1 MSVIQKIQDKY
12 GKVMAVIIALALV
25 VFVIMLA
32 FENGGSLFRGDSTT
46 IGKING
52 ETIDFANFNAQ
63 VEQQSQMMQ
72 QRGMGASGEMLSQ
85 QANESA
91 WNTEIA
97 RVLLSQ
103 EAEKVG
109 IEIGKKEFNDLL
121 FGNNPPQELKQAFTD
136 PQTGVYNP
144 AIAQQQINQVKT
156 KGTAEQKAQLNAFL
170 DQMVFQRLAQKYDG
184 LLTNSI
190 NFPKW
195 MIDKENA
202 QSSLISKVSFVREPY
217 TSISDSAVKI
227 SDADI
232 QSYIDKHKK
241 DFKQMESRSISY
253 VAFNAQPNSADSVQA
268 RENILA
274 LKPAFDSAKNMKDYL
289 MTQGTNNYYD
299 GFISG
304 NRIQVPM
311 KDSIFKVGVGNIYGP
326 YLDGGSY
333 TLAKIV
339 AARPIPD
346 TVKIRHILIGTVQ
359 ADPQT
364 GQQTQIRDTAT
375 AKKLADSVALAIRN
389 GANFDSLVVKF
400 STDQGSVNNG
410 GVYDN
415 VPSGEM
421 VPAFND
427 FIFGNPVGSK
437 GVVKTD
443 FGYHYIEILSQKG
456 SATGYK
462 IAYIHKPI
470 EASEETD
477 RVANEAATKFAAE
490 ATNQKSFDAAA
501 AKLQKEKGIFKSVA
515 QDLPPTGSMIQG
527 LGASRALV
535 KSVYNADLGN
545 VVSERVG
552 DFYVVALVT
561 EINKEGTM
569 SPAKARMMVEPLLV
583 NQKKAEIITNK
594 IGKVTTLEAAA
605 AALKKPVEVA
615 DSLRFAGQPS
625 MTLGFEPKVIG
636 ASFNKANVSKV
647 ISEPIAGTQ
656 GVYVVRVDN
665 LSNTPVQAANVDEAR
680 KMRFMQAKQQAQ
692 FQSLQALREDATIK
706 DFRSKFY

>member
-52 ETIDFANFNAQ
+52 ESVEFAKFNAL
-63 VEQQSQMMQ
+63 VEQQSQMMK
-72 QRGMGASGEMLSQ
+72 QRGMGTNGEMLNQ

-97 RVLLSQ
+97 TILLTQ
-103 EAEKVG
+103 EADKVG
-109 IEIGKKEFNDLL
+109 VEVGKKELNDLL
-121 FGNNPPQELKQAFTD
+121 FGPNPPQELRQAFSD
-136 PQTGVYNP
+136 PETGVYNP
-144 AIAQQQINQVKT
+144 AAAQQQINQVKT
-156 KGTAEQKAQLNAFL
+156 KGSAEQKAQLNAFI

-195 MIDKENA
+195 MIEKENA
-202 QSSLISKVSFVREPY
+202 QSSLISKASFVREPY
-217 TSISDSAVKI
+217 TSISDSAVKV

-241 DFKQMESRSISY
+241 EFKQTDSRSISY
-253 VAFNAQPNSADSVQA
+253 VAFNAQPSAADSVQA
-268 RENILA
+268 RQNILE
-274 LKPAFDSAKNMKDYL
+274 LKPAFDSAVNIKDYL
-289 MTQGTNNYYD
+289 MTQGINNYYD

-311 KDSIFKVGVGNIYGP
+311 KDSIFKVGAGNIYGP
-326 YLDGGSY
+326 YLDGDNY
-333 TLAKIV
+333 TLAKII
-339 AARPIPD
+339 ATRSMPD

-364 GQQTQIRDTAT
+364 GQQIPIRDTAT

-389 GANFDSLVVKF
+389 GANFDSMVVKF
-400 STDQGSVNNG
+400 SNDQGSVNNG

-456 SATGYK
+456 SGTGYK
-462 IAYIHKPI
+462 IAYVNKPI

-477 RVANEAATKFAAE
+477 RIANEAAAKFAAE
-490 ATNQKSFDAAA
+490 ATNQKTFDAAA
-501 AKLQKEKGIFKSVA
+501 DKLQKEKGIFKSVA
-515 QDLPPTGSMIQG
+515 QDLPPTGAMIQG
-527 LGASRALV
+527 LGASRSLV
-535 KSVYNADLGN
+535 KEIYNADLGD
-545 VVSERVG
+545 VISERVG

-569 SPAKARMMVEPLLV
+569 SPAKARMMVAPLLV

-605 AALKKPVEVA
+605 NLLKKPVEVA
-615 DSLRFAGQPS
+615 DSIRFSGQPP
-625 MTLGFEPKVIG
+625 MALGFEPKVIG
-636 ASFNKANVSKV
+636 ATFNKASVGKV

-680 KMRFMQAKQQAQ
+680 KMRAMQAKQQAQ

-706 DFRSKFY
+706 DYRSKFY

>member
-46 IGKING
+46 VGKING
-52 ETIDFANFNAQ
+52 ESVDFAQFNAL

-72 QRGMGASGEMLSQ
+72 QRGMGASGEMLNQ

-97 RVLLSQ
+97 RVLLTQ

-109 IEIGKKEFNDLL
+109 VDIGKKELNDLL
-121 FGNNPPQELKQAFTD
+121 FGSNPPQELKQAFTD

-144 AIAQQQINQVKT
+144 SVAQQQINQIKT

-170 DQMVFQRLAQKYDG
+170 DQMVFQRLAQKYDA

-195 MIDKENA
+195 MIEKENA
-202 QSSLISKVSFVREPY
+202 QNSMISKVSFVREPY

-241 DFKQMESRSISY
+241 DFKQTESRSISY
-253 VAFNAQPNSADSVQA
+253 VAFNAQPNGADSAQA

-289 MTQGTNNYYD
+289 MTQGINTYYD

-333 TLAKIV
+333 TLAKII
-339 AARPIPD
+339 ATRSIPD

-364 GQQTQIRDTAT
+364 GQQIPIRDTAT

-389 GANFDSLVVKF
+389 GANFDSMVVKF
-400 STDQGSVNNG
+400 SNDQGSVNNG

-427 FIFGNPVGSK
+427 FIFGNPMGSK

-443 FGYHYIEILSQKG
+443 YGYHYIEILSQKG

-462 IAYIHKPI
+462 IAYINKPI

-477 RVANEAATKFAAE
+477 RVANEAATKFASE
-490 ATNQKSFDAAA
+490 ATDQKTFEAAA
-501 AKLQKEKGIFKSVA
+501 TKLQKEKGIFKSVA

-535 KSVYNADLGN
+535 KSIYNADLGD
-545 VVSERVG
+545 VVSDRVG
-552 DFYVVALVT
+552 DHYVVALVT

-583 NQKKAEIITNK
+583 NRKKAEIITNK

-605 AALKKPVEVA
+605 TALKKPVEVA

-636 ASFNKANVSKV
+636 ASFNKANVNKV

-665 LSNTPVQAANVDEAR
+665 LSNTPVQAANVEEAR

-706 DFRSKFY
+706 DYRSKFY